1 MIVDAKEQELIEARD
16 AASREWAAASR
27 EMAEA
32 YRKRCEADRKR
43 DDADS
48 KLRKYRESKA
58 R

>member
-1 MIVDAKEQELIEARD
+1 MKDAKEHELIDARD
-16 AASREWAAASR
+16 EADCEWAKAYR

-58 R
+58 